1 MRDEVL
7 ELGREV
13 NYLRQSLDHSEKTVG
28 YLKRRLNYHENREE
42 EELVSDS
49 ITYSREKDV
58 SRRMRKYSAYAPR
71 NFGGSKRY

>member
-42 EELVSDS
+42 EELVSDP
-49 ITYSREKDV
+49 IRYQRENDM
-58 SRRMRKYSAYAPR
+58 SRRMRNYSMYAPR
-71 NFGGSKRY
+71 NFGGSNRY

>member
-1 MRDEVL
+1 ME
-7 ELGREV
+7 
-13 NYLRQSLDHSEKTVG
+13 
-28 YLKRRLNYHENREE
+28 YLKGRLNYHENREE